1 MLIIM
6 PELVISGIFFALNW
20 GQSVT
25 DDAKASK
32 NIRQWPRYVQSMS
45 KTQFQCRM
53 ASSCRPVI
61 RAPESVVIE
70 DCSQILPE

>member
-32 NIRQWPRYVQSMS
+32 KY
-45 KTQFQCRM
+45 TAM
-53 ASSCRPVI
+53 AAICAEHVENPISVPDGVKLPSGDKSS
-61 RAPESVVIE
+61 
-70 DCSQILPE
+70 